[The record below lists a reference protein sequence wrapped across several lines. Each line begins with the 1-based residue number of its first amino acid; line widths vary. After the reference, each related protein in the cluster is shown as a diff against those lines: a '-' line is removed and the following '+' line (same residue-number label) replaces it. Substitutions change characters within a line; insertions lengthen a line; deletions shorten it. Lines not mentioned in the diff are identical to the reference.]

1 MANLEMRMTEL
12 ETRFGLSDRQK
23 RLQGEVRDHMEKN
36 IAPLIQEHERKREF
50 PYHVFSELKQ
60 FGYVGGVLPV
70 EDGGAGLKFE
80 EQAILMQEAGRCWAS
95 LRTQS
100 NIIMM
105 VSLIL
110 NEHGTPE
117 QKERYLQPLLNCEAR
132 AFIGVT
138 EPDHG
143 SDVAGMETSAVKK
156 DSGYVVNGSKMFI
169 GNGNVAD
176 FGILFARTDPD
187 SDREGITAFIV
198 DRGVSKYEARLL
210 ATMMWRANPSTLI
223 QFEDMWIPE
232 ENVLGKVGQGLR
244 ISLTGLNLGR
254 MNVANGCV
262 GLADAA
268 LEASID
274 YAKERRQFEKPIGAF
289 QMVQD
294 MIARMTTLTEAARLL
309 SLRAANV
316 LDQGQQG
323 RLECSQAKFVAA
335 ENAFEVASLAVQVHG
350 GRGLIEDYPLE
361 RYFRDARGFMIPEG
375 TSQIQKLIIGR
386 EVLGISAFV

>member
-1 MANLEMRMTEL
+1 MTSSEAK
-12 ETRFGLSDRQK
+12 FGISEQQQK
-23 RLQGEVRDHMEKN
+23 LQREVREYMEKN
-36 IAPLIQEHERKREF
+36 VAPLVEEYERKQEF

-60 FGYVGGVLPV
+60 FGYVGGVLPAD
-70 EDGGAGLKFE
+70 DGGMGLKFE

-117 QKERYLQPLLNCEAR
+117 QKERYLQPLLDCEAR

-143 SDVAGMETSAVKK
+143 SDVAGMETFAAKK

-176 FGILFARTDPD
+176 FGILFARTDRE

-198 DRGVSKYEARLL
+198 DRDVSKYEARVLD
-210 ATMMWRANPSTLI
+210 TMMWRANPTTYLE
-223 QFEDMWIPE
+223 FEDMWIPE
-232 ENVLGKVGQGLR
+232 ENVVGSVGKGLR

-274 YAKERRQFEKPIGAF
+274 YAKERKQFEKPLGAF

-294 MIARMTTLTEAARLL
+294 MIARMTTLTESARLL

-316 LDQGQQG
+316 LDQGEQG
-323 RLECSQAKFVAA
+323 RLECSQAKLVAT
-335 ENAFEVASLAVQVHG
+335 ENAFEVSSLAVQVHG

-386 EVLGISAFV
+386 EILGISAFV